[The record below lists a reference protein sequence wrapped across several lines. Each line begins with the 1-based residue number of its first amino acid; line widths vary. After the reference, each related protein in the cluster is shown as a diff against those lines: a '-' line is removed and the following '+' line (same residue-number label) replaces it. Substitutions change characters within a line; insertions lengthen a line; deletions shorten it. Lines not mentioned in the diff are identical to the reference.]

1 MSWLQQVP
9 AIVLIPAAFFLM
21 AGSYS
26 LWEKIR
32 DRHAEPHVTRDED
45 LGGVAHEHD
54 DDASWM
60 GM

>member
-1 MSWLQQVP
+1 M
-9 AIVLIPAAFFLM
+9 LIPAVFFLM